1 MSKVSEATFFVFGLV
16 GPKARPYRRSL
27 MEEQF
32 IFCYR
37 DYLIKTQR
45 EYKGGISGRTMVR
58 LSSEQV

>member
-16 GPKARPYRRSL
+16 GPKARPHWRSL

-45 EYKGGISGRTMVR
+45 GYKGGISGRIKLR
-58 LSSEQV
+58 LSSERV